1 VVLIANA
8 VVQNDPDQ
16 LTEAMRNGSNG
27 FVVSLDSDLLISTG
41 NFRSLMKT
49 E

>member
-1 VVLIANA
+1 MTDYATLLRDHVTLNVRAIDRVLI
-8 VVQNDPDQ
+8 VDP
-16 LTEAMRNGSNG
+16 TS
-27 FVVSLDSDLLISTG
+27 SDLLISTG